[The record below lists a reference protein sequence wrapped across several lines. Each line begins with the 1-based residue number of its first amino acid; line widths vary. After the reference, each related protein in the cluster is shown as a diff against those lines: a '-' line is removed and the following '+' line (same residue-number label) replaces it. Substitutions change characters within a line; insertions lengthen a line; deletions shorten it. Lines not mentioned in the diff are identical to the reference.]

1 MACCAGRVANVG
13 GESSPNAMGEA
24 EGFFLASPGE
34 G

>member
-13 GESSPNAMGEA
+13 GKSSPNAMGEA
-24 EGFFLASPGE
+24 KEFFLASHGE